1 MEINKDSLVANLSS
15 PPEAPVKLKVSAKPG
30 LCLRKAPS
38 TNATVLEVLG
48 TGTVVTATFYT
59 PGEEWICVTNKDG
72 SSGYVK
78 AAFVKE
84 VK

>member
-38 TNATVLEVLG
+38 TNATVLDVLG
-48 TGTVVTATFYT
+48 TGITVTATSYT
-59 PGEEWICVTNKDG
+59 PGGEWICVTTKDG
-72 SSGYVK
+72 STGYVK

-84 VK
+84 AK